1 MKDRWNRFGV
11 VAAAALPMVAVA
23 CATIVSGGT
32 QKIRLGS
39 TPPGVTVTA
48 EPGGY
53 RATTPGEMALKRTA
67 SGYRLKFEK
76 DGYQPVELNLTADMN
91 GWVWGNIAIGGLI
104 GIIVDFS
111 TGAAYQLGPEALDPT
126 LSPAAV
132 TTGQRASDTMLVF
145 DADGALLVTLTLE
158 KA

>member
-67 SGYRLKFEK
+67 SGYRLEVRK
-76 DGYQPVELNLTADMN
+76 GRVPT
-91 GWVWGNIAIGGLI
+91 GG
-104 GIIVDFS
+104 
-111 TGAAYQLGPEALDPT
+111 TQLDRGHERLGVGEHRHRRRGLCAQAEDWEALYER
-126 LSPAAV
+126 AAERPSGG
-132 TTGQRASDTMLVF
+132 TG
-145 DADGALLVTLTLE
+145 
-158 KA
+158 